1 MTRLPTC
8 ACVAAVAA
16 PLFAC
21 APQPAAEAPA
31 AVAGVAST
39 DCIDVDRIV
48 SRRPEGPASLR
59 FELTGGVVYRNTLDR
74 ACPPLAQA
82 TDFDIVT
89 LRLDGSRACQ
99 GDEFQIVDPAEARAV
114 GFSAFPR
121 CRLGRFERVD
131 TAN

>member
-1 MTRLPTC
+1 MTRIPIC
-8 ACVAAVAA
+8 ARVAAAVA

-31 AVAGVAST
+31 PVAGAAST
-39 DCIDVDRIV
+39 DCIAIDRIV

-59 FELTGGVVYRNTLDR
+59 FELTGGLVYRNTLDR

-82 TDFDIVT
+82 TNFDIIA
-89 LRLDGSRACQ
+89 LRLGGSRACQ

-114 GFSAFPR
+114 GFTAFPR
-121 CRLGRFERVD
+121 CRLGRFERLD
-131 TAN
+131 AAD